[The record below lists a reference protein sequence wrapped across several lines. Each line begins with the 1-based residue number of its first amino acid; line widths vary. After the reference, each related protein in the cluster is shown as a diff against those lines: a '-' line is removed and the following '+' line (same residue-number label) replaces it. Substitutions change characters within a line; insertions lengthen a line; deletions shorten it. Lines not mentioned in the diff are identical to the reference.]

1 VRTPNNEYNVAM
13 ARRSAAG
20 APARRVL
27 AGVAAGLLLGVIT
40 ALFQVSYAS
49 LIFSG
54 NLAPF
59 VSRGASLLLL
69 GTALTLAVGAFLSK
83 LPSGALV
90 PQDTPIAI
98 MAAVATAIAAGFSA
112 PFPATDAFH
121 TVIAAIMA
129 TTAAAAVIFLLTA
142 RLRLAR
148 FVRLIPYPVVGG
160 FLAGVGW
167 IMVRGALTSMTGFTP
182 RPDQLALL
190 FSPDFILR
198 WLPAGL
204 FALVVM
210 LISRRTGR
218 HPLLLP
224 VAVVAGTAAFYITL
238 FASGGTIAEATAEG
252 WLMGQFGSQR
262 LWLPLSAHVL
272 QTARW
277 SLIFAEWGTLLT
289 AVAVSTLAAML
300 NIGAVELLTGADA
313 RPDRELTATAAA
325 NAVGLLV
332 GGPISYHSVGYTA
345 FATRMD
351 ATSRATTL
359 TTAAVCAAAVFFG
372 GDLLVLFPKPVLGAL
387 LVFVGLGFLADWL
400 YDGWFRLRRSDYV
413 VGIGMLVAVASVGIL
428 EAMAIG
434 VLASMVIFVIN
445 YGRTEVVY
453 QEMSGRA
460 AQSNVEWPFA
470 VRELLRKNGDRIHVA
485 RLRGFLFFATA
496 YSISNHVRRRLD
508 DSTRPAPWFFIL
520 DFRDVRGIDG
530 SAEIVMDKVIRTA
543 ADRGIRIMMCSLGP
557 VGTRQMQNSSAR
569 AAHTGSVSFYPDMD
583 HALEVCEEEIITSAG
598 KEVPAAGAPQ
608 DSTDIDEILAG
619 FLPDGD
625 AASVVREHVTRH
637 DAARG
642 TVLIREGDPAEH
654 LYIAESGEY
663 GVFVERGEQ
672 PAMRLRTVLP
682 GAIFGELEVF
692 AGQPRTATVVA
703 TKAGRCY
710 GLSTAALRQ
719 LEAERPDVAAAFQRS
734 VLRFISERSFDLNR
748 TIHELSE

>member
-1 VRTPNNEYNVAM
+1 M
-13 ARRSAAG
+13 AHGSAGGSPAG
-20 APARRVL
+20 RAL
-27 AGVAAGLLLGVIT
+27 AGVAAGLLLGIIT
-40 ALFQVSYAS
+40 ALFQLSYAS
-49 LIFSG
+49 LIFSDS
-54 NLAPF
+54 LAPF

-69 GTALTLAVGAFLSK
+69 GTALTLTVGAILST
-83 LPSGALV
+83 LPSAALV

-112 PFPATDAFH
+112 PLPATDAFH

-129 TTAAAAVIFLLTA
+129 TSAVAAVVFLLTA
-142 RLRLAR
+142 RLGLAR
-148 FVRLIPYPVVGG
+148 FVRVMPYPVVGG

-167 IMVRGALTSMTGFTP
+167 IMMRGALTSMTGFWP
-182 RPDQLALL
+182 RPEQLVLL
-190 FSPDFILR
+190 FSSDVILR
-198 WLPAGL
+198 WLPALL
-204 FALVVM
+204 FALGVL

-224 VAVVAGTAAFYITL
+224 VAVAVGTATFYAAL
-238 FASGGTIAEATAEG
+238 FASGGTVAEATAEG
-252 WLMGQFGSQR
+252 WLMGRFSSQR

-277 SLIFAEWGTLLT
+277 SLILAEWGTLLT
-289 AVAVSTLAAML
+289 AVAVSALAAML

-313 RPDRELTATAAA
+313 RPDRELTANAAA

-332 GGPISYHSVGYTA
+332 GSPISYHSVGYTA

-351 ATSRATTL
+351 ATSRVTTL

-400 YDGWFRLRRSDYV
+400 YDGWFRLRRSDYL
-413 VGIGMLVAVASVGIL
+413 VGIGMLVAVAFVGIL

-496 YSISNHVRRRLD
+496 YTISTHVRRRLD
-508 DSTRPAPWFFIL
+508 DASRPAPWFFIL
-520 DFRDVRGIDG
+520 DFRHVRGIDG
-530 SAEIVMDKVIRTA
+530 AAEIVMDKVIRTA
-543 ADRGIRIMMCSLGP
+543 ADRGIRIMMCGLGP
-557 VGTRQMQNSSAR
+557 VGTRQMQNSSVR
-569 AAHTGSVSFYPDMD
+569 AAHTGTVSFYPDLD
-583 HALEVCEEEIITSAG
+583 HALEACEEELITSAG
-598 KEVPAAGAPQ
+598 KEVPAAGAPEI
-608 DSTDIDEILAG
+608 SAGIDEILTKL
-619 FLPDGD
+619 FPDGD
-625 AASVVREHVTRH
+625 TASVVRSYATRH
-637 DAARG
+637 DAPRG
-642 TVLIREGDPAEH
+642 TVLMREGDPAEH

-663 GVFVERGEQ
+663 GVFLERGGQ

-692 AGQPRTATVVA
+692 AGRPRAATVVA

-710 GLSTAALRQ
+710 GLSTAALRD
-719 LEAERPDVAAAFQRS
+719 LEAERPDVAAAFQRA

-748 TIHELSE
+748 TIRELGE

>member
-1 VRTPNNEYNVAM
+1 M
-13 ARRSAAG
+13 ADGSAG
-20 APARRVL
+20 GTPARRAL
-27 AGVAAGLLLGVIT
+27 AGLAAGLLLGVIT

-54 NLAPF
+54 SLAPF

-98 MAAVATAIAAGFSA
+98 MAAVATAIAAGFTP

-129 TTAAAAVIFLLTA
+129 TSAAAAVVFLLTA

-148 FVRLIPYPVVGG
+148 FVRLTPYPVVGG

-182 RPDQLALL
+182 RVDQLALL
-190 FSPDFILR
+190 FSSDFILR
-198 WLPAGL
+198 WLPAVL
-204 FALVVM
+204 FALGVM
-210 LISRRTGR
+210 LISRKTGR

-224 VAVVAGTAAFYITL
+224 VAVVVGTGAFYAAL
-238 FASGGTIAEATAEG
+238 FVSGGTVADATAEG
-252 WLMGQFGSQR
+252 WLMGQFSSQR

-277 SLIFAEWGTLLT
+277 SLIVAEWGTMLT

-332 GGPISYHSVGYTA
+332 GSPISYHSVGYTA

-351 ATSRATTL
+351 ATSRVTTL
-359 TTAAVCAAAVFFG
+359 TTAGVCAAAVFVG

-387 LVFVGLGFLADWL
+387 LVFVGLGFLVDWL

-413 VGIGMLVAVASVGIL
+413 VGIGMLIAVASVGIL

-434 VLASMVIFVIN
+434 VLASMVIFVVN

-496 YSISNHVRRRLD
+496 YTISNHVRRRLD
-508 DSTRPAPWFFIL
+508 DSSRPAPWFFIL

-543 ADRGIRIMMCSLGP
+543 AVRGIRIMMCSLGP
-557 VGTRQMQNSSAR
+557 VGTRQMQNSSVR
-569 AAHTGSVSFYPDMD
+569 AAHTGSVSFYPDID
-583 HALEVCEEEIITSAG
+583 HALEACEEEIITSAG
-598 KEVPAAGAPQ
+598 REVPAATAPEG
-608 DSTDIDEILAG
+608 SPDIDEILVG
-619 FLPDGD
+619 LLPHDD
-625 AASVVREHVTRH
+625 AASVVRGFVTRH
-637 DAARG
+637 DAPRG
-642 TVLIREGDPAEH
+642 TVLMREGDPADH

-663 GVFVERGEQ
+663 GVFLGRGEQ
-672 PAMRLRTVLP
+672 PMVRLRTVLP

-692 AGQPRTATVVA
+692 AERPRAATVVA
-703 TKAGRCY
+703 TKAGRY
-710 GLSTAALRQ
+710 YRLSTAALKE
-719 LEAERPDVAAAFQRS
+719 LEAERPDVAAAFQRA

-748 TIHELSE
+748 TIRELSE

>member
-1 VRTPNNEYNVAM
+1 
-13 ARRSAAG
+13 
-20 APARRVL
+20 
-27 AGVAAGLLLGVIT
+27 
-40 ALFQVSYAS
+40 
-49 LIFSG
+49 
-54 NLAPF
+54 
-59 VSRGASLLLL
+59 
-69 GTALTLAVGAFLSK
+69 
-83 LPSGALV
+83 
-90 PQDTPIAI
+90 
-98 MAAVATAIAAGFSA
+98 
-112 PFPATDAFH
+112 
-121 TVIAAIMA
+121 MA
-129 TTAAAAVIFLLTA
+129 TSAAAAVVFLLTA

-148 FVRLIPYPVVGG
+148 FVRLTPYPVVGG

-167 IMVRGALTSMTGFTP
+167 IMVRGALTSMTGFAP
-182 RPDQLALL
+182 RAGQIGLL

-198 WLPAGL
+198 WLPAVL
-204 FALVVM
+204 FAIGVM
-210 LISRRTGR
+210 IISRKTGR

-224 VAVVAGTAAFYITL
+224 VAVVVGTGAFYAAL
-238 FASGGTIAEATAEG
+238 FAAGGTVADATAEG
-252 WLMGQFGSQR
+252 WLMGRFSSQR

-277 SLIFAEWGTLLT
+277 SLILAEWGTLLT

-332 GGPISYHSVGYTA
+332 GSPISYHSVGYTA

-351 ATSRATTL
+351 ATSRLTTL
-359 TTAAVCAAAVFFG
+359 TTAAVCAAAVFVG

-387 LVFVGLGFLADWL
+387 LVFVGLGFLVDWL

-413 VGIGMLVAVASVGIL
+413 VGIGMLIAVASFGIL

-445 YGRTEVVY
+445 YSRAEVVY

-496 YSISNHVRRRLD
+496 YTISNHVRRRLD
-508 DSTRPAPWFFIL
+508 DSSRPAPWFFIL

-543 ADRGIRIMMCSLGP
+543 AVRGIRIMMCSLGP
-557 VGTRQMQNSSAR
+557 VGTRQMQNSSVR

-598 KEVPAAGAPQ
+598 KEVPAATGPEG
-608 DSTDIDEILAG
+608 SSGIDDILAG
-619 FLPDGD
+619 LLPHGD
-625 AASVVREHVTRH
+625 AAAVVRRYAACH
-637 DAARG
+637 DAPRG
-642 TVLIREGDPAEH
+642 TVLMREGDPADN

-663 GVFVERGEQ
+663 GVFLERGEHS
-672 PAMRLRTVLP
+672 AMRLRTVLP

-692 AGQPRTATVVA
+692 AGQPRAATVVA
-703 TKAGRCY
+703 TKAGRY
-710 GLSTAALRQ
+710 YRLSTAALRE
-719 LEAERPDVAAAFQRS
+719 LEAERPDVAAAFQRA

-748 TIHELSE
+748 TIRELSE